1 MRKSDINSMAD
12 IFQRML
18 TESAA
23 AGGITPAP
31 SNGGNLYSFGPEKLR
46 ENNYTSDSGEPIVLF
61 YTKKISDTENDVLHR
76 SDGPAVIFGEGGEGN
91 EFFFLNGEKV
101 DPASKEWKAA
111 GHEMKYRGH
120 EQEFTGETDADDLG
134 AFN

>member
-1 MRKSDINSMAD
+1 MRKSDINNLAD
-12 IFQRML
+12 IFTRML
-18 TESAA
+18 NESNDGVSAA
-23 AGGITPAP
+23 PT
-31 SNGGNLYSFGPEKLR
+31 SGGNLYNYGPEKLR
-46 ENNYTSDSGEPIVLF
+46 ANNYTSDSGEPIVLF

-91 EFFFLNGEKV
+91 EFYFLNGEKV